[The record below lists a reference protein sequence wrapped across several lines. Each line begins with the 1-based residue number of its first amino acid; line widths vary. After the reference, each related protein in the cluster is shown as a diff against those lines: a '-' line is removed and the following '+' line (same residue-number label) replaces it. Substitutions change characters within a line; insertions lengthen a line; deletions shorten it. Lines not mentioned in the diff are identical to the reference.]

1 MKKYLNK
8 FLPIL
13 AVILI
18 IVIQQKQSNNNIVIE
33 NKNKNNQ
40 NINISETYL
49 NLEEAKIASKELKKD
64 ILIIFETDWCGTCR
78 KFKESVFDTAELD
91 NYILCFLDI
100 DKDKDLAESYIVK
113 SLPYYVI
120 VDSNGIVKK
129 RGSGYKSKSIFLN
142 WLNNKTF
149 KNNFSAGIDV
159 GRK

>member
-13 AVILI
+13 AVLLLI
-18 IVIQQKQSNNNIVIE
+18 AIQQKQSNYNNKAE
-33 NKNKNNQ
+33 EKNNQ

-78 KFKESVFDTAELD
+78 KLKESVFDTAELD
-91 NYILCFLDI
+91 NYVLCFLDI

-149 KNNFSAGIDV
+149 KNNFSAGTDI